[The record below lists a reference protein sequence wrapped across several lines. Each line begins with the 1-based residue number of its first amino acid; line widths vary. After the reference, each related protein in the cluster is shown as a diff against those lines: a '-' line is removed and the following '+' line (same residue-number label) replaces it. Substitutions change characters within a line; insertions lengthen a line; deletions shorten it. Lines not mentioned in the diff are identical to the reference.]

1 MKQSVIL
8 YIITFLS
15 AFFSDIAT
23 TLGAIGF
30 LILADTFTG
39 VWAGWKEGARIE
51 GSIWQ
56 GWRKHV
62 TSRRG
67 SRILIKLILYP
78 LAIIVAKVGEDYFM
92 SHVPWIDVTAGIL
105 AGLEIKSVFENI
117 GDILGYNLWKRIA
130 EKIFP
135 DKKNRDLKE

>member
-1 MKQSVIL
+1 MKSSVIL
-8 YIITFLS
+8 YIITFLG
-15 AFFSDIAT
+15 AFFSDIAS

-39 VWAGWKEGARIE
+39 VWAGWKKGTKIE
-51 GSIWQ
+51 GSIWG

-92 SHVPWIDVTAGIL
+92 SHIPWIDVTAGIL

-117 GDILGYNLWKRIA
+117 GDILGFNLWKRIA
-130 EKIFP
+130 EKVFP
-135 DKKNRDLKE
+135 DKVK